1 MIDYSITIMSAQP
14 GTKKADVTETKA
26 YGSAQVREKLDLNKF
41 AKHIT
46 DHGCAYDRGDVSA
59 ILTKAVDCL
68 REMMLAGNKVTLGEL
83 GSFYPEL
90 QTKGAVLAEDFSVDN
105 IKAVNVRWVPGK
117 LFKDLR
123 SEAEFQL
130 VPTRLAQAEA
140 EKVIKNQETIQ
151 GIE

>member
-1 MIDYSITIMSAQP
+1 MIDYSITIMSAKP
-14 GTKKADVTETKA
+14 GTKKADVQQTKA

-68 REMMLAGNKVTLGEL
+68 REMMLAGNKVNLGEL
-83 GSFYPEL
+83 GGFYPEL
-90 QTKGAVLAEDFSVDN
+90 KTKGAVLAEDFSVDN
-105 IKAVNVRWVPGK
+105 ILEVNVRWIPGK
-117 LFKDLR
+117 RFQNLR
-123 SEAEFQL
+123 DDATFRLQ
-130 VPTRLAQAEA
+130 PTRQAQAEA

>member
-1 MIDYSITIMSAQP
+1 MIDYSITIMSAKP
-14 GTKKADVTETKA
+14 GTKKADVQETKA

-117 LFKDLR
+117 LFRDLR